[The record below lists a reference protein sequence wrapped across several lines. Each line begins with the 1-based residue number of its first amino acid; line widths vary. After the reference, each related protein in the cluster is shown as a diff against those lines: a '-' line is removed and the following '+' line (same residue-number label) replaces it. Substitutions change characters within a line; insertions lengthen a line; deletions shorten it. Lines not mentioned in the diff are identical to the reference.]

1 MALVAA
7 LVVMLQVVVVRVG
20 KGVRGLVGRLGQQD
34 VRGLVLV
41 ALSSGGDGRHGGHGR
56 LGARAFI

>member
-20 KGVRGLVGRLGQQD
+20 KG